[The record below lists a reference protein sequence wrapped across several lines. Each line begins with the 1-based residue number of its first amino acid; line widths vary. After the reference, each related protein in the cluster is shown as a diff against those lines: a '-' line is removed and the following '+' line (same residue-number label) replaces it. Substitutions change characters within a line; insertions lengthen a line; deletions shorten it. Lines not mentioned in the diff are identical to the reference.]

1 MSFYTEVPLVTTHVV
16 YNYLQKNPFRSYG
29 ETCIILVQNIILVGL
44 LWTYSKP
51 TPSLVKIL
59 TVVAVFASVAI
70 VSFNLPAEYQVTVCC
85 MYILND
91 VDMIHIEL
99 TTISHSTWYF
109 LQYIL
114 PLTNLP
120 MLLLSKCPQIYK
132 NMMNKH
138 TGQLSLPTTFLT
150 FAGSMARIFT
160 TIQDVGYDA
169 ALLCNC
175 TANATLSGVLVI
187 QVT

>member
-70 VSFNLPAEYQVTVCC
+70 VSFNLPAEYQATVCC

-91 VDMIHIEL
+91 VDMIRIEL

-109 LQYIL
+109 L
-114 PLTNLP
+114 
-120 MLLLSKCPQIYK
+120 
-132 NMMNKH
+132 
-138 TGQLSLPTTFLT
+138 
-150 FAGSMARIFT
+150 
-160 TIQDVGYDA
+160 
-169 ALLCNC
+169 
-175 TANATLSGVLVI
+175 
-187 QVT
+187 